1 MIFPIAFID
10 ITMHLLVYLVEE
22 ARVGGLVCYRWMYPI
37 ERYLHT
43 LKGYVRNRAHPQGSI
58 IEGYILEGCM
68 TFCSRFLE
76 DIEMKLD

>member
-1 MIFPIAFID
+1 
-10 ITMHLLVYLVEE
+10 
-22 ARVGGLVCYRWMYPI
+22 MYPI